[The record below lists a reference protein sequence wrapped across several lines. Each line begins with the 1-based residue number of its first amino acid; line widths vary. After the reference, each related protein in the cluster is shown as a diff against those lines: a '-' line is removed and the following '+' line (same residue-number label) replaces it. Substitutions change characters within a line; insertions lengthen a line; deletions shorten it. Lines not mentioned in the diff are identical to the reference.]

1 MNFHLA
7 TENKRDDGNFLWYFI
22 IGMALLGLIGAII
35 IYLWKKEAAIE
46 YILSLFSLKN
56 IWTDLLSGLLVVGIF
71 QIYVS
76 ILIKY
81 NKGNFPNTKDSKL
94 LVELVLNSRYSLLG
108 VSSAPAIF
116 EEFFFRAAVLGI
128 LASSYGEIVGFLIVT
143 VFFGSLHIPQY
154 KGQYHFIAYIFIFGA
169 SLNLLFLS
177 TGTIWGP
184 ILAHFLNNYLNFRL
198 LKIGKIKIG
207 N

>member
-1 MNFHLA
+1 VNFRLA
-7 TENKRDDGNFLWYFI
+7 TENIRDEEDFLWYFT
-22 IGMALLGLIGAII
+22 IGMFFLGLIGVFI
-35 IYLWKKEAAIE
+35 IYLWEKAESFD
-46 YILSLFSLKN
+46 YILSLFTLNN
-56 IWTDLLSGLLVVGIF
+56 IWADLLSGLLVVGIF

-81 NKGNFPNTKDSKL
+81 NRGNFPNTKDSKL
-94 LVELVLNSRYSLLG
+94 LVDIVLSSKYSLF
-108 VSSAPAIF
+108 VVASISAIF
-116 EEFFFRAAVLGI
+116 EEFFFRAALLGI
-128 LASSYGEIVGFLIVT
+128 LATSYGKLVGFLIVT
-143 VFFGSLHIPQY
+143 IFFGSLHIPQY

-169 SLNLLFLS
+169 SLNLLFLW

-184 ILAHFLNNYLNFRL
+184 LLAHFLNNYLNFRL